1 MHQNQFIH
9 FAIIVNKHTVL
20 GVNIIYASINDQFK
34 GMQVNSFFFF
44 NFRWEMKEKE
54 NLEEEEKVIVEH
66 FKNLYHIPTPLV
78 SDEDKLEERI

>member
-1 MHQNQFIH
+1 
-9 FAIIVNKHTVL
+9 
-20 GVNIIYASINDQFK
+20 
-34 GMQVNSFFFF
+34 MQVNSFFFF